1 MINMIF
7 YLNLGPKYEYKYV
20 AYEKSGETKW
30 ECEDQVADEYYR
42 KEYAIEVC
50 NYNPSCRYIHAKPI
64 EKNSDGFSIEYLPCT
79 TLRNSSKSSVLQKT
93 GGPYENFGYQELNV
107 GGYTKW
113 KCDRQTDISTHANFD
128 DAVKA
133 CDQNPLCNYIENED
147 CSGDQGYQTCTNFK
161 NDGKSC
167 TFEKKSKC
175 SSKIIHVSSSKY
187 LSL

>member
-93 GGPYENFGYQELNV
+93 GGPYENFGYKEHSV
-107 GGYTKW
+107 EGHTKW
-113 KCDRQTDISTHANFD
+113 DCDNVTSFHARFD
-128 DAVKA
+128 DAIKA
-133 CDQNPLCNYIENED
+133 CDQNPSCNYIENED
-147 CSGDQGYQTCTNFK
+147 CSGNSGYKTCSTLEK
-161 NDGKSC
+161 HTKDC
-167 TFEKKSKC
+167 AFEKTGK
-175 SSKIIHVSSSKY
+175 
-187 LSL
+187 